1 VGLNEWNIK
10 YCLLRVNETAMEK
23 RKRFAQPDTRSLDIN
38 DDYAMEFWAREFV
51 VSKKKLKAAILVA
64 GTSAMDVRRELKK

>member
-1 VGLNEWNIK
+1 
-10 YCLLRVNETAMEK
+10 MEK